1 MSAATTTPL
10 DVIKTRM
17 MLGCDS
23 VGVRYR
29 NMTDTVARI
38 YGVNCV
44 HVCAPMRVGVRL
56 CGVFCFV
63 YVQGGK
69 KKNVPGKKKM
79 CLVLYCCKGAAKRAM
94 GVGRGDPSVGASA
107 GLLSSGPSLEAP
119 CTYIHTHTHTH
130 THTYIRT

>member
-1 MSAATTTPL
+1 
-10 DVIKTRM
+10 M

-69 KKNVPGKKKM
+69 KKMCLAKKK
-79 CLVLYCCKGAAKRAM
+79 CAWCYTAVKERR
-94 GVGRGDPSVGASA
+94 RGQWGWGGGTQGWEQVRD
-107 GLLSSGPSLEAP
+107 
-119 CTYIHTHTHTH
+119 Y
-130 THTYIRT
+130 